1 MTLEDINKN
10 GVMSLD
16 ISEVTAEDLDVL
28 YEYYAN
34 ILKASKE
41 KVEQLRSEVKESWS
55 VIDGLE
61 ADEKKY
67 AIAGDEKAYM
77 KARYRHDMHKER
89 IAAHESKLVDLE
101 KGHLIETREYQK
113 MLGMLRWYS
122 NKASNE
128 SAADFMEC
136 VHALEQVC
144 ADYEAKMKPVHKL
157 GKLLQEDVYRKRE
170 QFDPEKI
177 EPYSSRLGYDCSSI
191 FRSVTKVI
199 SARNQPH
206 SVNYGI
212 IRNKA
217 SNVLKARIAAGYP
230 GLEDKA
236 RRYAAGDQDGRP
248 WPKDQKDQA
257 KEVLESD

>member
-10 GVMSLD
+10 GVMPLD
-16 ISEVTAEDLDVL
+16 ISEATAEDLDVL

-34 ILKASKE
+34 ILRASKE
-41 KVEQLRSEVKESWS
+41 KIEQLRSEVKASWS

-101 KGHLIETREYQK
+101 RGHLIETREYQK
-113 MLGMLRWYS
+113 MLGVLHWYS
-122 NKASNE
+122 KKVSNE

-136 VHALEQVC
+136 VHSLEQVC

-157 GKLLQEDVYRKRE
+157 GKLLQEDVYRKRR
-170 QFDPEKI
+170 QFDPEEI
-177 EPYSSRLGYDCSSI
+177 EPYSLLLYGSGDT
-191 FRSVTKVI
+191 FRNVAKVI
-199 SARNQPH
+199 SAKNQPH
-206 SVNYGI
+206 SVDYGHI
-212 IRNKA
+212 QKMA
-217 SNVLKARIAAGYP
+217 SNALKARIAAGCP
-230 GLEDKA
+230 RLEDKA

-248 WPKDQKDQA
+248 WPKDQRDQA
-257 KEVLESD
+257 EEVLESD

>member
-122 NKASNE
+122 RKASNE

-144 ADYEAKMKPVHKL
+144 ADYEAKIKPVHKL

-170 QFDPEKI
+170 QFNHERIDY
-177 EPYSSRLGYDCSSI
+177 YSGSLYDCSNM

-199 SARNQPH
+199 SANNQPH
-206 SVNYGI
+206 SSNYGYI
-212 IRNKA
+212 QKMA
-217 SNVLKARIAAGYP
+217 SNALKARIAAGRP

-257 KEVLESD
+257 KQMIESN

>member
-10 GVMSLD
+10 GIMSLD
-16 ISEVTAEDLDVL
+16 TSEATAEDLDVL
-28 YEYYAN
+28 YEYYTN

-41 KVEQLRSEVKESWS
+41 KVERLRSEVKESWS

-67 AIAGDEKAYM
+67 AVAGDEKAYM

-101 KGHLIETREYQK
+101 RGHLIETREYQK
-113 MLGMLRWYS
+113 MLGMLHWYS
-122 NKASNE
+122 QKVSNE

-144 ADYEAKMKPVHKL
+144 ADYDAKMKPVHKL
-157 GKLLQEDVYRKRE
+157 GKLLKEDVYRKRE
-170 QFDPEKI
+170 QFDPERI
-177 EPYSSRLGYDCSSI
+177 ESYSTLRYDCGSI
-191 FRSVTKVI
+191 FKSVLKVI
-199 SARNQPH
+199 SAKNQPH
-206 SVNYGI
+206 SVNYGYI
-212 IRNKA
+212 QRMA
-217 SNVLKARIAAGYP
+217 SNALKARIAAGYP

>member
-16 ISEVTAEDLDVL
+16 ISEATAEDLDVL

-89 IAAHESKLVDLE
+89 IAAHESFAGIPIKPRMRARLTSWSVS
-101 KGHLIETREYQK
+101 TRWNRY
-113 MLGMLRWYS
+113 
-122 NKASNE
+122 
-128 SAADFMEC
+128 
-136 VHALEQVC
+136 
-144 ADYEAKMKPVHKL
+144 
-157 GKLLQEDVYRKRE
+157 
-170 QFDPEKI
+170 
-177 EPYSSRLGYDCSSI
+177 
-191 FRSVTKVI
+191 
-199 SARNQPH
+199 
-206 SVNYGI
+206 
-212 IRNKA
+212 
-217 SNVLKARIAAGYP
+217 ARIM
-230 GLEDKA
+230 
-236 RRYAAGDQDGRP
+236 RQR
-248 WPKDQKDQA
+248 
-257 KEVLESD
+257 

>member
-10 GVMSLD
+10 GIMSLD
-16 ISEVTAEDLDVL
+16 TSEVTAEDLDVL

-34 ILKASKE
+34 VLRASKE

-101 KGHLIETREYQK
+101 RGHLIETREYQK

-170 QFDPEKI
+170 QFNSEMI
-177 EPYSSRLGYDCSSI
+177 EHYTRLGYDCSSM

-199 SARNQPH
+199 SEKNQPH
-206 SVNYGI
+206 SDNYGYI
-212 IRNKA
+212 KNKA
-217 SNVLKARIAAGYP
+217 SNALKARIAAESP